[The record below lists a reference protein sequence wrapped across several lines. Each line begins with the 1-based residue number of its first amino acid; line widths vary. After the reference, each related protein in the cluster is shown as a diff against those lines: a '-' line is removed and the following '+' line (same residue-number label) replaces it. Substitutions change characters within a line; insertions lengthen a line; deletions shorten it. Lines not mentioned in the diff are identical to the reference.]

1 VSDVVLVTGPRL
13 AGVTGVL
20 ERLRRRMP
28 GRSFVEAGGLDAG
41 AAPAAV
47 VFVVSAVAPITESD
61 CAIAV
66 LAAAQ
71 TDAVVAVVSKIDDHR
86 GWREVLAANRDRL
99 AGSAERFRDVVWV
112 GAAAA
117 PLLGDPIMDELVAT
131 LERMLADPDL
141 RRRNSLRAW
150 ESRVQ
155 ADIARLEGEAAAE
168 RRRARVDLLRDRRA
182 QLESHR
188 RRSRS
193 ERAVA
198 LRGRIQQA
206 RVALTYSA
214 RNRCAAAR
222 AELLEEVA
230 ATTRRGLGDVEQR
243 VRRRCRDIVAETDEE
258 ITAHASAIAAELG
271 LPQPQVPPAP
281 TADLPDPPE
290 RSRRLETQLM
300 TVLGVGFGLG
310 VALVVARLLSGLAA
324 EPTVGGP
331 AAGAIAGM
339 AVTVWVVRVR
349 GLLHDRAVLDRWVG
363 EATAAVRSM
372 AEEQVVTRMVAAE
385 AALMSAHAAPV
396 DTRGP
401 TVGQRIAE
409 IDAELREHER
419 ALDRAE
425 AERDRAM
432 PSLQRALEDV
442 RAALRR
448 ADTTESVVTGR

>member
-1 VSDVVLVTGPRL
+1 MSGLVLVTGPRL

-20 ERLRRRMP
+20 EQLRHRMP
-28 GRSFVEAGGLDAG
+28 GCRFVEAGELDAG
-41 AAPAAV
+41 AAPAAL
-47 VFVVSAVAPITESD
+47 VFVVSAVAPMAESD
-61 CAIAV
+61 CAVAV
-66 LAAAQ
+66 VAAAQ

-86 GWREVLAANRDRL
+86 RWREVLAANRDRL
-99 AGSAERFRDVVWV
+99 AGSAERFRDVAWV

-131 LERMLADPDL
+131 LERLLAGPDL
-141 RRRNSLRAW
+141 LRRNRLRAW
-150 ESRVQ
+150 ESRVR
-155 ADIARLEGEAAAE
+155 ADIVRLESEAAVH
-168 RRRARVDLLRDRRA
+168 RRARVDLLRDRRA
-182 QLESHR
+182 HLESHR
-188 RRSRS
+188 WRSRS
-193 ERAVA
+193 EGAVA
-198 LRGRIQQA
+198 LRARIQQA

-230 ATTRRGLGDVEQR
+230 ATTGRGLGGVEER
-243 VRRRCRDIVAETDEE
+243 LRRRCRDIVAEIDEE
-258 ITAHASAIAAELG
+258 ITAHASEVAAELG

-281 TADLPDPPE
+281 MADLPDPPE

-300 TVLGVGFGLG
+300 TVLGAGFGLG

-324 EPTVGGP
+324 APTVAGP
-331 AAGAIAGM
+331 AAGAVAGM

>member
-1 VSDVVLVTGPRL
+1 MLVTGPRL

-28 GRSFVEAGGLDAG
+28 RRSFVEAGELDAG
-41 AAPAAV
+41 VAPAAV

-61 CAIAV
+61 CAVAV
-66 LAAAQ
+66 LAAVQ

-86 GWREVLAANRDRL
+86 RWREVLAANRDRL
-99 AGSAERFRDVVWV
+99 AGSAERFRDVAWV
-112 GAAAA
+112 GVAAA
-117 PLLGDPIMDELVAT
+117 PLLGDPIIDELVAT
-131 LERMLADPDL
+131 LERMPADPECL
-141 RRRNSLRAW
+141 RRNSLRAW
-150 ESRVQ
+150 ESRVL

-168 RRRARVDLLRDRRA
+168 CRRARVDLLRDRRA

-188 RRSRS
+188 WRSRS
-193 ERAVA
+193 EGAVA
-198 LRGRIQQA
+198 LRGRMQQA

-243 VRRRCRDIVAETDEE
+243 VRRRCRDIVAEIDDE
-258 ITAHASAIAAELG
+258 ITAHASEMAAELG
-271 LPQPQVPPAP
+271 LPQPQVPPVP
-281 TADLPDPPE
+281 MADLPDPPE

-324 EPTVGGP
+324 EPTVAGL

-339 AVTVWVVRVR
+339 AVTVWVVGVR

-372 AEEQVVTRMVAAE
+372 VEERVVTRMVAAE
-385 AALMSAHAAPV
+385 AALMSAHAAGV
-396 DTRGP
+396 DARGP

-409 IDAELREHER
+409 IDAEVREHER
-419 ALDRAE
+419 ALGRAE

-448 ADTTESVVTGR
+448 ADSTESVVTDR